1 MAAPPVSVA
10 PAAPSPPA
18 PSFSA
23 ALVPATA
30 ASHLQAAVRL
40 IQEAQALHQLPALYS
55 QDNVRKEKEKVH
67 PYQPNDML
75 PVRPNHAGA
84 SARLVKVLLLLG
96 DFGSAAHALKYSL
109 SLGLSASGGRS
120 ASKIRWLLRAL
131 RSTAIEGRNEH
142 DREWQQYITER
153 KERGKGQ
160 SEAEVNNKADV
171 NRERRMMMA
180 VADLTGG
187 EKNEEEHMENVFH
200 IQYLRQDRIRIHRQ
214 LEELHREDASVL
226 SHARISSS
234 SMPISLSL
242 PPSPSVSSH
251 EEDPRGVFTLLTFLY
266 NILLAVDE
274 ALEVDSGTAAPF
286 SNPPPTPALCR
297 MVTVSRPSAPLP
309 VPQLVERQLSEAIR
323 QLADVFSPFYSGLS
337 RAATSSVSPGGGCS
351 SPCAAAAQPP
361 RPPAKALASRQGGE
375 NEGFTL
381 SGLPQAPEEKRNRGA
396 CVPESPQAP
405 LAFPSASGNSSRKR
419 RDTHVGRAQHQQR
432 QLLLLQQQQQRSRN
446 RLRQEKPR
454 RLKFLHECDTAVSQL
469 PFAFWKAFG
478 RLMRVPH
485 THVPS
490 CMPFASY
497 EHMDALEQVWG
508 DAWALSQLKSSGL
521 SYKILHANATA
532 AAFALAGK
540 SGSGERGESRSKTG
554 GRRDGR
560 GSGSAKAKDRGK
572 AERTKGVGTV
582 CGQGVAASGG
592 DSGIGKDSGKDAE
605 DERESKIEEGKEGLE
620 QEGGETKGTKM
631 NEKTGSVANPS
642 QDPAGPEPGEKGA
655 STPAHNAQDNVKT
668 AAKTS
673 SATAAARGALQ
684 GVIAAAT
691 GVAGAASGAPSLQ
704 WALWQLQSAME
715 GGTQNSLCESSG
727 TTTPATREES
737 DALYLCADD
746 TTQEGTGG
754 RKKAGEAGVEK
765 DRGESKETGPGL
777 GLLLVTKR
785 AQGQVLD
792 AIEKALGGVDTSEQG
807 RAAKQVPLLVVL
819 LRVIEALISTRSLW
833 QLTPYGLCGSASV
846 SSLFSSHRSSSVST
860 MLTPVAVSCLLSSF
874 ISEGTRRLALA
885 SSLFCSRFSSFVG
898 SGKDDR
904 STLGEKG
911 TGQVPGVLVKV
922 EEVANGS
929 RANDSTSGNMGSKQG
944 FWWRLEWSTLQRLS
958 ALSPSEGVSS
968 AVGET
973 ARVLLVD
980 WLGVSVPIEASL
992 KENETPWKKN
1002 AGKDRNKP
1010 VGSPLLCLQIAACLL
1025 SAAAGQAPY
1034 VCSDVPDNDAEV
1046 QAKGDTYP
1054 VSPRSKSLS
1063 PSASSCHPFGAKIFH
1078 LSQLKE
1084 LLDVAGEC
1092 LYTAAASREM
1102 EERAKVNDES
1112 EERRKE
1118 RDGRHG
1124 DAAKESEKAKQDAGL
1139 RFYQLLKKLLAW
1151 LALLQRQF
1159 GAALG
1164 ASGQTESGEK
1174 LLYSLPGDSGEG
1186 ATGALAAIMLLADLH
1201 DEEETTW
1208 GDVVERSHKREQA
1221 DSPGNQDGKEEDS
1234 TGTADVV
1241 DRKRTAAAQKPATT
1255 LSHPALSEYK
1265 VDLGD
1270 VPPLPVLRRKAIA
1283 AAVAEGMDVELLESL
1298 LGPFASRPFARFV
1311 SSHRRLNGKIDEYK
1325 EGQAAEEAK
1334 KGEDQVGGAV
1344 VSPTVRSSASLRNTG
1359 HEEKTDASDVKSTSL
1374 PSSTCFPNLHF
1385 SRACVLDALVDTLR
1399 EAESQIFSLSL
1410 RIHGQARQHAAEET
1424 SAAIAGATSTAQG
1437 GEKEDDSC
1445 LSSGSAK
1452 AILSSDLQADLL
1464 FFLHSTIPFISHITR
1479 QLSALS
1485 ASSLSLSSLPA
1496 SLSKHTGK
1504 QGDKEVMIPLLVFV
1518 TPVLESFFLRL
1529 TSLYGDLFTLLALTA
1544 SRSLDAPLVSSL
1556 GAALDPGFSMEEIRK
1571 QRYGVHDRFVVALC
1585 STLPVFLSSLGAFR
1599 RHSRGV
1605 SQREVSP
1612 GGCFDGTAEWWG
1624 SSFLAEVVG
1633 SEERG
1638 GGEGEQG
1645 RREDSTAGADE
1656 RSGKNEG
1663 ETQGEE
1669 GSRPRGSASGS
1680 SLVPLAALFPVAHKM
1695 GQPGGPQR
1703 QMDGKGCQFPTP
1715 TSQQVL
1721 PSLDTPFCMWG
1732 VAVPSK
1738 RSTAEWLLKGRER
1751 AQAEEAEDDDEALRR
1766 LLSPLAFRSDSRS
1779 DTSSFSKTSKPA
1791 SPAQAS
1797 FSVPASASSSSS
1809 PASPARLPADG
1820 CYLHSSAARLCVAL
1834 AAFTLIELVAVST
1847 FCAACT
1853 SFLEKKKLPSLPT
1866 VAGPMAVAAGGGV
1879 GGAGAVFSAG
1889 AALVTIARKRGE
1901 AWKDFCF
1908 SGQLVRWT
1916 LHALLYLVSAPLEAS
1931 AAAVSITTRSPNV
1944 GHGDGKKGGKQGKR
1958 KRDDEDGEA
1967 QEEEADGTNENP
1979 DDERIAERDE
1989 ALLWQLH
1996 PLTSILSVKED
2007 DDGRPPIFLDGAYH
2021 DLNLGRGSTPTSDTS
2036 SLALMESVAEA
2047 SAVPLSSPSSLPAV
2061 FPLSSASPHSPSSLS
2076 STRHGSPPVSSS
2088 SSASPSSSF
2097 TLSLLGALGEVLG
2110 RNEERGVL
2118 DGGEYA
2124 SRLAEVIRLS
2134 LEAEMVVRE
2143 LAGGAGSSQLDGL
2156 PGFSGASPLS
2166 GAGASGAS
2174 GGTSKVNA
2182 GALLLMGE
2190 GKVKKGERG
2199 ERAARAASAAPAAIA
2214 LLPEWLT
2221 SAYRQE
2227 EELPWEK
2234 KIDEIWMKGTVPTS
2248 AYADTPPTSILGG
2261 VNSDVRSR
2269 QRQLPGLELYLPPGM
2284 CTASLP
2290 LAALQVALR
2299 SIRPS
2304 PIRGF
2309 EREMLVLASS
2319 CSLSSLPSRPDVDAA
2334 RAAVREALMMR
2345 PERGG
2350 DETDERSGEEGE
2362 RGEGLRCQWI
2372 ERAGT
2377 RLAPFATMS
2386 GSSAFLIVPL
2396 AARLLR
2402 LHLSATAQCQSD
2414 LFLAA
2419 SGSCEEGVVEGT
2431 GEQHKSGVSKQG
2443 NDGGIQEMA
2452 VGGTET
2458 AAEFAN
2464 KLGKETNATMTPGEA
2479 GLVCCSNKLS
2489 FCWAASEVP
2498 DRLGD
2503 LAHSI
2508 ACCYFLVYGQP
2519 VLPRPASPLDKLV
2532 LKTTK
2537 EQTRNNF
2544 IEMSLPATLLGVY
2557 IHRAVQKCGPWATE
2571 IQSKEMDLSVSTI
2584 LFPSRETREFG
2595 RSVVAVADALV
2606 FNSLSPPDVSLPPC
2620 LPRILH
2626 LPESLHKPPP
2636 APYPPGLSFSLF
2648 WAYTADP
2655 LVLPHFLRLFLL
2667 LVVQH
2672 FHLQQSVQ
2680 VPIPMQHL
2688 LQQQSDL
2695 LSSSPFSTLP
2705 STLARLFPLPSLRSL
2720 CNLETIVDN
2729 GARSGDRSSSENE
2742 GRAEAGEEVEMGEKE
2757 RLGESRFSVSSS
2769 SCSAATK
2776 VSEGHSISLDEP
2788 MASSWQNLS
2797 AIRERIKRNRKTLG
2811 AASATVAA
2819 AEGLFLGCVQGDCN
2833 TLTGRESEGREQAV
2847 FCGGELKGHLTGEE
2861 DEELEVLRRASFE
2874 GTRIYIKLDQTENH
2888 LTTAPLTSFSSYERM
2903 INQLE
2908 VYQLLLLLHMLPSSK
2923 QQYLISTYMA
2933 DASQRESSRAALL
2946 SCINASPS
2954 LSSLLATSLFPLSPS
2969 SQLSDE
2975 TTPRLSFTS
2984 VQSFSRHL
2992 ARAAI
2997 EALEMKPVHAIS
3009 PSLRGF
3015 SLHLL
3020 QLLQQAQRSAASEP
3034 EALERAGFAI
3044 RAAACA
3050 PHNPILWMAVGSL
3063 LLELLLLL
3071 LDKYCAAGRRGD
3083 GTGGSLR
3090 SREEEEMSRWSRNIF
3105 SSFQPDAQFPP
3116 VRRAG
3121 VSDSFLSQGAGSI
3134 PSPSFWSPRGVGGI
3148 GGGANVSPVSYAPR
3162 GGGKKGDRGA
3172 GRAVP
3177 AGEEERMLS
3186 SSLVTAASV
3195 ASLWNQVGCIGDRAA
3210 PNEETLL
3217 QIFAHTALVINVC
3230 GEIWLAALRR
3240 FCPHVCAEQ
3249 PDLPQD
3255 EQVEDEAEQER
3266 REAKKVKRRADEENK
3281 VRGGDTSLEVM
3292 WERMNV
3298 KKLSETWWIQM
3309 CRSGKKIEDPCDL
3322 QWRYLSTRLDVLLLL
3337 VLLWKQFRHSSF
3349 SLSAACAAAG
3359 GMSAPT
3365 ADATERHR
3373 RHWMRLDAANEAF
3386 FAKANLGSRSEGL
3399 TPRQKEILELCGASS
3414 VDGQKSHADSLPS
3427 SSSQRQGAV
3436 ENNEEKVVQSS
3447 LLSFAVKHLSSS
3459 SQQPSRDEKVG
3470 ETRMTT
3476 GSVEDVQRLRSF
3488 ILEVSTLL
3496 RFVFNRSKL
3505 PLVVASSLCL
3515 EREAQHGG
3523 KTGDRDLWNWALVAS
3538 LNRCRTWVEAETFLW
3553 HLPLMRSK
3561 WLARLARWGVRLPLD
3576 GKRARM
3582 TEAGG
3587 EHTPGALTPSG
3598 TATSFAPPDVAAM
3611 ARAIGLEAARAIE
3624 LPRGGAREQEKQH
3637 PSDATS
3643 SNPASLNGGR
3653 ERNTM
3658 EHDDASF
3665 FSSALFS
3672 SALCDAVDA
3681 LMISCIQ
3688 AFGAEAMLDPAAAD
3702 KSQEQREDSIQSK
3715 GKRSEGREQ
3724 SQSVLSHKGEGATPR
3739 DTEKGDNVSL
3749 LSSPRSRSELKGDIE
3764 GEQGETEVEGC
3775 ASSTSSVRVQGGVR
3789 FVSSR
3794 VSLSLFYSCLGDMEE
3809 LVEAE
3814 GDVLPLA
3821 MPLYHLH
3828 ALRLK
3833 IVMLSRGAL
3842 WRLAALFPWRCAPAG
3857 VSVKSQDK
3865 GGKKDSKVPV
3875 DATGMEVEEERGG
3888 NDGRSIRLSPSSLG
3902 LRRDYFLRRWLA
3914 GDREDD
3920 ARREYGRLRR
3930 QGASGLCCG
3939 VTVSKEIPDI
3949 HFDTNM
3955 DETRKEEREIEEEE
3969 LDVLRPFQCP
3979 ADVVADCIEALQYL
3993 ALKSR
3998 QAGLWTSIPRLLLVN
4013 ASLASG
4019 QPALALR
4026 HLRQLF
4032 SRGATKLLPP
4042 DAWLSN
4048 HYQALKQR
4056 RPAYERSKFR
4066 LFCATVDTAILL
4078 TQAILQRTEKTKEE
4092 QLLAIRNEDVESSE
4106 AEEETKQTNAG
4117 LGFSSSL
4124 SSVSASPAGEDER
4137 EDKRQPIPKQV
4148 AGEGWIFGGLEKVE
4162 HLDDLVQGVKVLV
4175 EQLELQVKLLRRL
4188 QLNELGTYLQLAFF
4202 QDPSPQ
4208 NTKPGTPFYALQT
4221 QIAQLCQ
4228 SPNAGGLITEGRGD
4242 KGTGGSNS
4250 GTSAS
4255 GDRAGVHG
4263 AANFLMLMGS
4273 LLGSGGVGG
4282 QTGAL
4287 QGTTTDEDGQQANKR
4302 MQREIVK
4309 ILLKGTIDVF
4319 EYLVTYCPDVLDMRE
4334 MHRAITQLFPE
4345 VGVPA
4350 VEPQNTYVATTASL
4364 DGRLLR
4370 LLRDAVTCVRNA
4382 SPSATSGL
4390 LKQLKQLIR
4399 EKAKEVSD
4407 VGAREEIDMNVEML
4421 SVESSPQNENVIE
4434 TGVAHVPDQDDED
4447 DRVIGQFV
4455 EKLENTFVAACRKL
4469 LYYNPS
4475 SPAEDLAASYSSGEV
4490 TQTQTAPPPAVAVM
4504 RLSLGLPVQCG
4515 MEVQEI
4521 EKVTEALAA
4530 YAKATRAGAPSV
4542 ELFLKL
4548 GRVTATPSGRGGKG
4562 HGTAAVPGAGGGET
4576 GRKER
4581 GRGGRGGGASA
4592 AQARGVAGGGNANA
4606 ETSVKADGAGSTS
4619 PAETHSL
4626 SPQGQNWVGKAA
4638 EGGAGIK
4645 DRGGGEKKR
4654 RKNEETGDGGQ
4665 PNKTPREEPES
4676 QPTGES
4682 ADCGVKSIPVCL
4694 VPVVESVVDAD

>member
-1 MAAPPVSVA
+1 MTAPPVSVA
-10 PAAPSPPA
+10 PGAPSPPA
-18 PSFSA
+18 PYFPAS
-23 ALVPATA
+23 LVPATA

-40 IQEAQALHQLPALYS
+40 IQEAQALHQLPALS
-55 QDNVRKEKEKVH
+55 AQDNVGKEKEKVH
-67 PYQPNDML
+67 SQSNEML

-131 RSTAIEGRNEH
+131 GSTVIEGRNEH
-142 DREWQQYITER
+142 DRERQQYITER
-153 KERGKGQ
+153 KADGRGQ
-160 SEAEVNNKADV
+160 AEAEVNKADV
-171 NRERRMMMA
+171 NRERRMMMGP
-180 VADLTGG
+180 ADLTGG
-187 EKNEEEHMENVFH
+187 EKNEEEHMENIFH
-200 IQYLRQDRIRIHRQ
+200 MQFLRQDRIRIHRQ
-214 LEELHREDASVL
+214 LEELQREDASVL
-226 SHARISSS
+226 SHARMSSS

-251 EEDPRGVFTLLTFLY
+251 EEDSRGVFTLLTFLY
-266 NILLAVDE
+266 NIILAVDE

-286 SNPPPTPALCR
+286 SNPPATPALCR
-297 MVTVSRPSAPLP
+297 MVTVSRASSPLP
-309 VPQLVERQLSEAIR
+309 VPKLVERQLSEATR
-323 QLADVFSPFYSGLS
+323 QLAEIFSPFYSGLS

-351 SPCAAAAQPP
+351 SPCPAAVPPP

-375 NEGFTL
+375 NEGFTH
-381 SGLPQAPEEKRNRGA
+381 SGLPQVLEEKGKRGA
-396 CVPESPQAP
+396 CVPESPQTS
-405 LAFPSASGNSSRKR
+405 LAFPSSGNSSRKR

-508 DAWALSQLKSSGL
+508 DAWALSQLRSSGL

-560 GSGSAKAKDRGK
+560 GSGSAKAKDRSK
-572 AERTKGVGTV
+572 AEWTKGVGTV
-582 CGQGVAASGG
+582 CGEGVAASGG
-592 DSGIGKDSGKDAE
+592 DSGIGKESGKDAE
-605 DERESKIEEGKEGLE
+605 DEIESKNEKGKEGLA
-620 QEGGETKGTKM
+620 QERGEPRGTKV
-631 NEKTGSVANPS
+631 NEKTGSVATPS

-655 STPAHNAQDNVKT
+655 STQAHNAQDNVKT

-737 DALYLCADD
+737 DALYLCAGD
-746 TTQEGTGG
+746 TTQEGKDA
-754 RKKAGEAGVEK
+754 RKSAGEAGTEK
-765 DRGESKETGPGL
+765 ERGERKEMGPGL
-777 GLLLVTKR
+777 GLLLTKR
-785 AQGQVLD
+785 AQEQVLD
-792 AIEKALGGVDTSEQG
+792 AIEKALGGVDASEQG
-807 RAAKQVPLLVVL
+807 RVAKEVPLLVVL

-846 SSLFSSHRSSSVST
+846 SCISSSHRSSSFSST
-860 MLTPVAVSCLLSSF
+860 LTPVAVSCLLSSF

-885 SSLFCSRFSSFVG
+885 SSLFCSRFSSFLG
-898 SGKDDR
+898 SGKEDR
-904 STLGEKG
+904 STLGEEGKG
-911 TGQVPGVLVKV
+911 QATGVLVKV
-922 EEVANGS
+922 EEAANGG
-929 RANDSTSGNMGSKQG
+929 RANDSTTGNMGSKQG
-944 FWWRLEWSTLQRLS
+944 FWWHLEWSTLQRLS
-958 ALSPSEGVSS
+958 ALSPSKGVSS
-968 AVGET
+968 AVRET

-980 WLGVSVPIEASL
+980 WLGVPVPIEDSL
-992 KENETPWKKN
+992 KENQTPWKKN
-1002 AGKDRNKP
+1002 SGKDRKKP
-1010 VGSPLLCLQIAACLL
+1010 VGSPHLCLQIAACLL

-1034 VCSDVPDNDAEV
+1034 VWSDVPDNDAEV
-1046 QAKGDTYP
+1046 QEKGDTYP
-1054 VSPRSKSLS
+1054 VSPLSKSLS
-1063 PSASSCHPFGAKIFH
+1063 PSVSSCHPFGVKIFH

-1092 LYTAAASREM
+1092 LYTAAASQEM
-1102 EERAKVNDES
+1102 EERANVNDES
-1112 EERRKE
+1112 GGRRKE
-1118 RDGRHG
+1118 G
-1124 DAAKESEKAKQDAGL
+1124 DARCGDAGKEGEKAKQDASL

-1151 LALLQRQF
+1151 LALLQRQL

-1201 DEEETTW
+1201 DEEERPW
-1208 GDVVERSHKREQA
+1208 GDVVGRYHEREQA
-1221 DSPGNQDGKEEDS
+1221 DSPGNQDGKEEEN
-1234 TGTADVV
+1234 TGASDVV
-1241 DRKRTAAAQKPATT
+1241 DRKRTAAALKQATT
-1255 LSHPALSEYK
+1255 LSHPALSEQK

-1298 LGPFASRPFARFV
+1298 VGPFASRSFARFV
-1311 SSHRRLNGKIDEYK
+1311 SSHRRLNGQIDGHK

-1334 KGEDQVGGAV
+1334 KGEAQVGGAV
-1344 VSPTVRSSASLRNTG
+1344 VSPTFRASASLPNTG
-1359 HEEKTDASDVKSTSL
+1359 HEETTGASELKSTSL
-1374 PSSTCFPNLHF
+1374 SSSSCFSNLQF

-1399 EAESQIFSLSL
+1399 EAESQLFSLSL
-1410 RIHGQARQHAAEET
+1410 RLHVQARQHAAEET
-1424 SAAIAGATSTAQG
+1424 SAAISGTTSAAQG
-1437 GEKEDDSC
+1437 GDKEDESC

-1504 QGDKEVMIPLLVFV
+1504 QGGQEVMIPLLVFV

-1556 GAALDPGFSMEEIRK
+1556 GAALDPSFSMEEIRK

-1585 STLPVFLSSLGAFR
+1585 SSLPVFLSSLGVFR

-1612 GGCFDGTAEWWG
+1612 GGCFEGTAEWWG
-1624 SSFLAEVVG
+1624 SSCLAEVVG
-1633 SEERG
+1633 RQERG
-1638 GGEGEQG
+1638 GGEDEQVS
-1645 RREDSTAGADE
+1645 REDSTAGADE
-1656 RSGKNEG
+1656 RSGRNEG
-1663 ETQGEE
+1663 KTQEEE

-1680 SLVPLAALFPVAHKM
+1680 PLVPPVAALFPVAHKID
-1695 GQPGGPQR
+1695 QPGGPQP

-1738 RSTAEWLLKGRER
+1738 RSTAEWLLKGREL
-1751 AQAEEAEDDDEALRR
+1751 AQAEEAEDDDDTLRR
-1766 LLSPLAFRSDSRS
+1766 LLSPLAFRSASRN
-1779 DTSSFSKTSKPA
+1779 DTSSSSKTSNSA
-1791 SPAQAS
+1791 SPAQSS
-1797 FSVPASASSSSS
+1797 FSVPASAFSSSS
-1809 PASPARLPADG
+1809 PASPAPLPADG

-1866 VAGPMAVAAGGGV
+1866 VAGPMAVAAGGGA

-1889 AALVTIARKRGE
+1889 VALVTIARKRGE

-1916 LHALLYLVSAPLEAS
+1916 LHALLYLVAAPLEAS
-1931 AAAVSITTRSPNV
+1931 AVAASITTHSPNV
-1944 GHGDGKKGGKQGKR
+1944 GHGDRKKGGRQGKR
-1958 KRDDEDGEA
+1958 KRDDEGGEA
-1967 QEEEADGTNENP
+1967 QEADGSNENP
-1979 DDERIAERDE
+1979 DDERNAERDE
-1989 ALLWQLH
+1989 SLLWQLH

-2007 DDGRPPIFLDGAYH
+2007 DDGRAPIFLDGAYH
-2021 DLNLGRGSTPTSDTS
+2021 DLNLGRGSTPISDTS
-2036 SLALMESVAEA
+2036 PLAFMESVAEA
-2047 SAVPLSSPSSLPAV
+2047 SAVPLSSSSLSAV

-2097 TLSLLGALGEVLG
+2097 TLSLLGALGDVLG

-2166 GAGASGAS
+2166 GAGASGA
-2174 GGTSKVNA
+2174 GGGMSKVNA
-2182 GALLLMGE
+2182 GALLLIGE
-2190 GKVKKGERG
+2190 AKVKKGERG

-2234 KIDEIWMKGTVPTS
+2234 KIDEIWMKGTAPAS

-2319 CSLSSLPSRPDVDAA
+2319 CSPSSLPCRPDADAA
-2334 RAAVREALMMR
+2334 RAAVREVLTMR
-2345 PERGG
+2345 PGRGG
-2350 DETDERSGEEGE
+2350 DETGAKSGEEGE
-2362 RGEGLRCQWI
+2362 RGEGVRCQWI

-2386 GSSAFLIVPL
+2386 GSSTFLIVPL
-2396 AARLLR
+2396 AVRLLR
-2402 LHLSATAQCQSD
+2402 LHLCATAQCQSD
-2414 LFLAA
+2414 LLLAA

-2431 GEQHKSGVSKQG
+2431 GRQHKSGVSEQG
-2443 NDGGIQEMA
+2443 NDGGVQEMKI
-2452 VGGTET
+2452 GSTET
-2458 AAEFAN
+2458 TAEFAN
-2464 KLGKETNATMTPGEA
+2464 ERVKETNATMTPGEA
-2479 GLVCCSNKLS
+2479 GLACCSNKLS

-2571 IQSKEMDLSVSTI
+2571 IQSKEMDLSVSTF

-2626 LPESLHKPPP
+2626 LPESLHKPPL

-2672 FHLQQSVQ
+2672 FQLQQSVQ

-2695 LSSSPFSTLP
+2695 LSSSTFSTLP

-2729 GARSGDRSSSENE
+2729 GARSGDCSSSGHE
-2742 GRAEAGEEVEMGEKE
+2742 GRAEADEAVEMGEKE
-2757 RLGESRFSVSSS
+2757 RLGESRCSVASS
-2769 SCSAATK
+2769 SCSAATN
-2776 VSEGHSISLDEP
+2776 VSEGQSISLDEP
-2788 MASSWQNLS
+2788 LASSWQNLS

-2833 TLTGRESEGREQAV
+2833 TLTGRESEGTKQGV

-2888 LTTAPLTSFSSYERM
+2888 LSTAPLTSFSKYECR

-2923 QQYLISTYMA
+2923 QQYLINTYMA

-2946 SCINASPS
+2946 SCINSSPS
-2954 LSSLLATSLFPLSPS
+2954 LSSSLATSLFPLSPS

-2984 VQSFSRHL
+2984 VQSFSRRL

-2997 EALEMKPVHAIS
+2997 EALEIKPVHAIS

-3050 PHNPILWMAVGSL
+3050 PHNPVLWMAVGSL

-3071 LDKYCAAGRRGD
+3071 LDKYCAAGRKGD
-3083 GTGGSLR
+3083 GTGGGLR
-3090 SREEEEMSRWSRNIF
+3090 SREEEETARWARNIF
-3105 SSFQPDAQFPP
+3105 SSFQANGQFPP
-3116 VRRAG
+3116 MRRGG
-3121 VSDSFLSQGAGSI
+3121 VSDSFLSQGTGSS
-3134 PSPSFWSPRGVGGI
+3134 PSPSFWLPRGVGGI

-3172 GRAVP
+3172 GRAVS

-3240 FCPHVCAEQ
+3240 FCPHVCVEE

-3255 EQVEDEAEQER
+3255 EQVEEEAEQER

-3281 VRGGDTSLEVM
+3281 VRGGDMSLEVM

-3337 VLLWKQFRHSSF
+3337 VLLWKQFRHSSS
-3349 SLSAACAAAG
+3349 SLSAAPTAAG

-3365 ADATERHR
+3365 ADPTERHR
-3373 RHWMRLDAANEAF
+3373 RYWMCLDAANEAF

-3399 TPRQKEILELCGASS
+3399 TPRQKEILELCGAAS
-3414 VDGQKSHADSLPS
+3414 VDGQKSHADSAPS
-3427 SSSQRQGAV
+3427 SSSQSHGAV
-3436 ENNEEKVVQSS
+3436 ENNSEKVVQSS
-3447 LLSFAVKHLSSS
+3447 LLSFAKHPSSS

-3470 ETRMTT
+3470 ETRMTD

-3496 RFVFNRSKL
+3496 RFVFNRSNL

-3515 EREAQHGG
+3515 EEEQLGE
-3523 KTGDRDLWNWALVAS
+3523 KTEDRDIWNWALVAS

-3576 GKRARM
+3576 RKRAQM

-3587 EHTPGALTPSG
+3587 NRTPVSLTPSV

-3624 LPRGGAREQEKQH
+3624 LPPGGAREQEKQH

-3643 SNPASLNGGR
+3643 SNSASLNGGR
-3653 ERNTM
+3653 ERNSS
-3658 EHDDASF
+3658 ENDDASF

-3688 AFGAEAMLDPAAAD
+3688 AFGAEAMLDPAAGD
-3702 KSQEQREDSIQSK
+3702 KSQEQTKDNIQSK
-3715 GKRSEGREQ
+3715 GKRSEGKEQ
-3724 SQSVLSHKGEGATPR
+3724 SHSVRSHRGEGATTSR
-3739 DTEKGDNVSL
+3739 DTEKGDNASL
-3749 LSSPRSRSELKGDIE
+3749 LSSPRSRSELKDDIE
-3764 GEQGETEVEGC
+3764 GKQGETEVEGC
-3775 ASSTSSVRVQGGVR
+3775 ASSTSSVRLQGGVH

-3842 WRLAALFPWRCAPAG
+3842 WRLAALFPWRCSPAG

-3865 GGKKDSKVPV
+3865 GGKKDSKVSV
-3875 DATGMEVEEERGG
+3875 DTTNMEVKKERGED
-3888 NDGRSIRLSPSSLG
+3888 DGRSIRSSPSSIR
-3902 LRRDYFLRRWLA
+3902 LRRDYLLRRWLA

-3920 ARREYGRLRR
+3920 ARREYGRLLR

-3939 VTVSKEIPDI
+3939 VTVSKERPES
-3949 HFDTNM
+3949 HFDTNK

-3969 LDVLRPFQCP
+3969 LEALRPFQCP

-3998 QAGLWTSIPRLLLVN
+3998 QAGLWTCIPRLLLVN

-4019 QPALALR
+4019 QPTLALR
-4026 HLRQLF
+4026 HLRLLF

-4078 TQAILQRTEKTKEE
+4078 TQAILQRTEKAKEE
-4092 QLLAIRNEDVESSE
+4092 QLLALRNEDVGNSE
-4106 AEEETKQTNAG
+4106 AEEETKQNNDG
-4117 LGFSSSL
+4117 LGFSSS
-4124 SSVSASPAGEDER
+4124 SSVTASPAGEDER
-4137 EDKRQPIPKQV
+4137 EGKRQSIPKQV

-4162 HLDDLVQGVKVLV
+4162 HLDDLVQGVKFLV

-4208 NTKPGTPFYALQT
+4208 NTKPGTPFYTLQT

-4228 SPNAGGLITEGRGD
+4228 SPNAGGFIAEGRGD

-4255 GDRAGVHG
+4255 GDRTGVQG

-4282 QTGAL
+4282 QTGTL
-4287 QGTTTDEDGQQANKR
+4287 QGTATDEDGQQANKR
-4302 MQREIVK
+4302 MQREIVN

-4399 EKAKEVSD
+4399 EKAKEVKD
-4407 VGAREEIDMNVEML
+4407 VGAREEIDMNVEMV
-4421 SVESSPQNENVIE
+4421 SVESGPQNENVIE
-4434 TGVAHVPDQDDED
+4434 TRDARVPDPDDED
-4447 DRVIGQFV
+4447 DGVICKFV
-4455 EKLENTFVAACRKL
+4455 ERLENIFVAACRKL
-4469 LYYNPS
+4469 LYYNPP
-4475 SPAEDLAASYSSGEV
+4475 SPAEDLAASYCSEG
-4490 TQTQTAPPPAVAVM
+4490 TQTHPTPPPAVAVM

-4542 ELFLKL
+4542 ELFLKS

-4562 HGTAAVPGAGGGET
+4562 HGTAGVHGAGGGET

-4581 GRGGRGGGASA
+4581 GRGGRGGSASV

-4619 PAETHSL
+4619 PAETPSL
-4626 SPQGQNWVGKAA
+4626 SPPGQNWVGKAA
-4638 EGGAGIK
+4638 EGDAGIK
-4645 DRGGGEKKR
+4645 DRGGDEKR
-4654 RKNEETGDGGQ
+4654 RKTEERGDGGQ

-4676 QPTGES
+4676 PPAGES
-4682 ADCGVKSIPVCL
+4682 ADRGVSSTPGCP
-4694 VPVVESVVDAD
+4694 VPVIESSMPTENRLQHRGP

>member
-1 MAAPPVSVA
+1 MTAPPVSVA
-10 PAAPSPPA
+10 PGAPSPPA
-18 PSFSA
+18 PYFPAS
-23 ALVPATA
+23 LVPATA

-40 IQEAQALHQLPALYS
+40 IQEAQALHQLPALS
-55 QDNVRKEKEKVH
+55 AQDNVGKEKEKVH
-67 PYQPNDML
+67 SQSNEML

-131 RSTAIEGRNEH
+131 GSTVIEGRNEH
-142 DREWQQYITER
+142 DRERQQYITER
-153 KERGKGQ
+153 KADGRGQ
-160 SEAEVNNKADV
+160 AEAEVNKADV
-171 NRERRMMMA
+171 NRERRMMMGP
-180 VADLTGG
+180 ADLTGG
-187 EKNEEEHMENVFH
+187 EKNEEEHMENIFH
-200 IQYLRQDRIRIHRQ
+200 MQFLRQDRIRIHRQ
-214 LEELHREDASVL
+214 LEELQREDASVL
-226 SHARISSS
+226 SHARMSSS

-266 NILLAVDE
+266 NIILAVDE

-286 SNPPPTPALCR
+286 SNPPATPALCR
-297 MVTVSRPSAPLP
+297 MVTVSRASSPLP
-309 VPQLVERQLSEAIR
+309 VPKLVERQLSEATR
-323 QLADVFSPFYSGLS
+323 QLAEIFSPFYSGLS

-351 SPCAAAAQPP
+351 SPCPAAVPPP

-375 NEGFTL
+375 NEGFTH
-381 SGLPQAPEEKRNRGA
+381 SGLPQVLEEKGKRGA
-396 CVPESPQAP
+396 CVPESPQTS
-405 LAFPSASGNSSRKR
+405 LAFPSSGNSSRKR

-508 DAWALSQLKSSGL
+508 DAWALSQLRSSGL

-560 GSGSAKAKDRGK
+560 GSGSAKAKDRSK
-572 AERTKGVGTV
+572 AEWTKGVGTV
-582 CGQGVAASGG
+582 CGEGVAASGG
-592 DSGIGKDSGKDAE
+592 DSGIGKESGKDAE
-605 DERESKIEEGKEGLE
+605 DEIESKNEKGKEGLA
-620 QEGGETKGTKM
+620 QERGEPRGTKV
-631 NEKTGSVANPS
+631 NEKTGSVATPS
-642 QDPAGPEPGEKGA
+642 QDPAGSEPGEKGA
-655 STPAHNAQDNVKT
+655 STQAHNAQDNVKT

-737 DALYLCADD
+737 DALYLCAGD
-746 TTQEGTGG
+746 TTQEGKDA
-754 RKKAGEAGVEK
+754 RKSAGEAGTEK
-765 DRGESKETGPGL
+765 ERGERKEMGPGL
-777 GLLLVTKR
+777 GLLLTKR
-785 AQGQVLD
+785 AQEQVLD
-792 AIEKALGGVDTSEQG
+792 AIEKALGGVDASEQG
-807 RAAKQVPLLVVL
+807 RVAKEVPLLVVL

-846 SSLFSSHRSSSVST
+846 SCISSSHRSSSFSST
-860 MLTPVAVSCLLSSF
+860 LTPVAVSCLLSSF

-885 SSLFCSRFSSFVG
+885 SSLFCSRFSSFLG
-898 SGKDDR
+898 SGKEDR
-904 STLGEKG
+904 STLGEEGKG
-911 TGQVPGVLVKV
+911 QATGVLVKV
-922 EEVANGS
+922 EEAANGG
-929 RANDSTSGNMGSKQG
+929 RANDSTTGNMGSKQG
-944 FWWRLEWSTLQRLS
+944 FWWHLEWSTLQRLS
-958 ALSPSEGVSS
+958 ALSPSKGVSS
-968 AVGET
+968 AVRET

-980 WLGVSVPIEASL
+980 WLGVPVPIEDSL
-992 KENETPWKKN
+992 KENQTPWKKN
-1002 AGKDRNKP
+1002 SGKDRKKP
-1010 VGSPLLCLQIAACLL
+1010 VGSPHLCLQIAACLL

-1034 VCSDVPDNDAEV
+1034 VWSDVPDNDAEV
-1046 QAKGDTYP
+1046 QEKGDTYP
-1054 VSPRSKSLS
+1054 VSPLSKSLS
-1063 PSASSCHPFGAKIFH
+1063 PSVSSCHPFGVKIFH

-1092 LYTAAASREM
+1092 LYTAAASQEM
-1102 EERAKVNDES
+1102 EERANVNDES
-1112 EERRKE
+1112 GGRRKE
-1118 RDGRHG
+1118 G
-1124 DAAKESEKAKQDAGL
+1124 DARCGDAGKEGEKAKQDASL

-1151 LALLQRQF
+1151 LALLQRQL

-1201 DEEETTW
+1201 DEEERPW
-1208 GDVVERSHKREQA
+1208 GDVVGRYHEREQA
-1221 DSPGNQDGKEEDS
+1221 DSPGNQDGKEEEN
-1234 TGTADVV
+1234 TGASDVV
-1241 DRKRTAAAQKPATT
+1241 DRKRTAAALKQATT
-1255 LSHPALSEYK
+1255 LSHPALSEQK

-1298 LGPFASRPFARFV
+1298 VGPFASRSFARFV
-1311 SSHRRLNGKIDEYK
+1311 SSHRRLNGQIDGHK

-1334 KGEDQVGGAV
+1334 KGEAQVGGAV
-1344 VSPTVRSSASLRNTG
+1344 VSPTFRASASLPNTG
-1359 HEEKTDASDVKSTSL
+1359 HEETTGASELKSTSL
-1374 PSSTCFPNLHF
+1374 SSSSCFSNLQF

-1399 EAESQIFSLSL
+1399 EAESQLFSLSL
-1410 RIHGQARQHAAEET
+1410 RLHVQARQHAAEET
-1424 SAAIAGATSTAQG
+1424 SAAISGTTSAAQG
-1437 GEKEDDSC
+1437 GEKEDESC

-1504 QGDKEVMIPLLVFV
+1504 QGGKEVMIPLLVFV

-1556 GAALDPGFSMEEIRK
+1556 GAALDPSFSMEEIRK

-1585 STLPVFLSSLGAFR
+1585 SSLPVFLSSLGVFR

-1612 GGCFDGTAEWWG
+1612 GGCFEGTAEWWG
-1624 SSFLAEVVG
+1624 SSCLDEVVG
-1633 SEERG
+1633 RQERG
-1638 GGEGEQG
+1638 GGEDEQVS
-1645 RREDSTAGADE
+1645 REDSTAGADE
-1656 RSGKNEG
+1656 RSGRNEG
-1663 ETQGEE
+1663 KTQEEE

-1680 SLVPLAALFPVAHKM
+1680 PLVPPVAALFPVAHKID
-1695 GQPGGPQR
+1695 QPGGPQP

-1738 RSTAEWLLKGRER
+1738 RSTAEWLLKGREL
-1751 AQAEEAEDDDEALRR
+1751 AQAEEAEDDDDTLRR
-1766 LLSPLAFRSDSRS
+1766 LLSPLAFRSASRN
-1779 DTSSFSKTSKPA
+1779 DTSSSSKTSNSA
-1791 SPAQAS
+1791 SPAQSS
-1797 FSVPASASSSSS
+1797 FSVPASAFSSSS
-1809 PASPARLPADG
+1809 PASPAPLPADG

-1866 VAGPMAVAAGGGV
+1866 VAGPMAVAAGGGA

-1889 AALVTIARKRGE
+1889 VALVTIARKRGE

-1916 LHALLYLVSAPLEAS
+1916 LHALLYLVAAPLEAS
-1931 AAAVSITTRSPNV
+1931 AVAASITTHSPNV
-1944 GHGDGKKGGKQGKR
+1944 GHGDRKKGGRQGKR
-1958 KRDDEDGEA
+1958 KRDDEGGEA
-1967 QEEEADGTNENP
+1967 QEADGSNENP
-1979 DDERIAERDE
+1979 DDERNAERDE
-1989 ALLWQLH
+1989 SLLWQLH

-2007 DDGRPPIFLDGAYH
+2007 DDGRAPIFLDGAYH
-2021 DLNLGRGSTPTSDTS
+2021 DLNLGRGSTPISDTS
-2036 SLALMESVAEA
+2036 PLAFMESVAEA
-2047 SAVPLSSPSSLPAV
+2047 SAVPLSSPSSLSAV

-2097 TLSLLGALGEVLG
+2097 TLSLLGALGDVLG

-2166 GAGASGAS
+2166 GAGASGA
-2174 GGTSKVNA
+2174 GGGMSKVNA
-2182 GALLLMGE
+2182 GALLLIGE
-2190 GKVKKGERG
+2190 AKVKKGERG

-2234 KIDEIWMKGTVPTS
+2234 KIDEIWMKGTAPAS

-2319 CSLSSLPSRPDVDAA
+2319 CSPSSLPCRPDADAA
-2334 RAAVREALMMR
+2334 RAAVREVLTMR
-2345 PERGG
+2345 PGRGG
-2350 DETDERSGEEGE
+2350 DETGAKSGEEGE
-2362 RGEGLRCQWI
+2362 RGEGVRCQWI

-2386 GSSAFLIVPL
+2386 GSSTFLIVPL
-2396 AARLLR
+2396 AVRLLR
-2402 LHLSATAQCQSD
+2402 LHLCATAQCQSD
-2414 LFLAA
+2414 LLLAA

-2431 GEQHKSGVSKQG
+2431 GRQHKSGVSEQG
-2443 NDGGIQEMA
+2443 NDGGVQEMKI
-2452 VGGTET
+2452 GSTET
-2458 AAEFAN
+2458 TAEFAN
-2464 KLGKETNATMTPGEA
+2464 ERVKETNATMTPGEA
-2479 GLVCCSNKLS
+2479 GLACCSNKLS

-2571 IQSKEMDLSVSTI
+2571 IQSKEMDLSVSTF

-2626 LPESLHKPPP
+2626 LPESLHKPPL

-2672 FHLQQSVQ
+2672 FQLQQSVQ

-2695 LSSSPFSTLP
+2695 LSSSTFSTLP

-2729 GARSGDRSSSENE
+2729 GARSGDCSSSGHE
-2742 GRAEAGEEVEMGEKE
+2742 GRAEADEAVEMGEKE
-2757 RLGESRFSVSSS
+2757 RLGESRCSVASS
-2769 SCSAATK
+2769 SCSAATN
-2776 VSEGHSISLDEP
+2776 VSEGQSISLDEP
-2788 MASSWQNLS
+2788 LASSWQNLS

-2833 TLTGRESEGREQAV
+2833 TLTGRESEGTKQGV

-2888 LTTAPLTSFSSYERM
+2888 LSTAPLTSFSKYECR

-2923 QQYLISTYMA
+2923 QQYLINTYMA

-2946 SCINASPS
+2946 SCINSSPS
-2954 LSSLLATSLFPLSPS
+2954 LSSSLATSLFPLSPS

-2984 VQSFSRHL
+2984 VQSFSRRL

-2997 EALEMKPVHAIS
+2997 EALEIKPVHAIS

-3050 PHNPILWMAVGSL
+3050 PHNPVLWMAVGSL

-3071 LDKYCAAGRRGD
+3071 LDKYCAAGRKGD
-3083 GTGGSLR
+3083 GTGGGLR
-3090 SREEEEMSRWSRNIF
+3090 SREEEETARWARNIF
-3105 SSFQPDAQFPP
+3105 SSFQANGQFPP
-3116 VRRAG
+3116 MRRGG
-3121 VSDSFLSQGAGSI
+3121 VSDSFLSQGTGSS
-3134 PSPSFWSPRGVGGI
+3134 PSPSFWLPRGVGGI

-3172 GRAVP
+3172 GRAVS

-3240 FCPHVCAEQ
+3240 FCPHVCVEE

-3255 EQVEDEAEQER
+3255 EQVEEEAEQER

-3281 VRGGDTSLEVM
+3281 VRGGDMSLEVM

-3337 VLLWKQFRHSSF
+3337 VLLWKQFRHSSS
-3349 SLSAACAAAG
+3349 SLSAAPTAAG

-3365 ADATERHR
+3365 ADPTERHR
-3373 RHWMRLDAANEAF
+3373 RYWMCLDAANEAF

-3399 TPRQKEILELCGASS
+3399 TPRQKEILELCGAAS
-3414 VDGQKSHADSLPS
+3414 VDGQKSHADSAPS
-3427 SSSQRQGAV
+3427 SSSQSHGAV
-3436 ENNEEKVVQSS
+3436 ENNSEKVVQSS
-3447 LLSFAVKHLSSS
+3447 LLSFAKHPSSS

-3470 ETRMTT
+3470 ETRMTD

-3496 RFVFNRSKL
+3496 RFVFNRSNL

-3515 EREAQHGG
+3515 EEEQLGE
-3523 KTGDRDLWNWALVAS
+3523 KTEDRDIWNWALVAS

-3576 GKRARM
+3576 RKRAQM

-3587 EHTPGALTPSG
+3587 NRTPVSLTPSV

-3624 LPRGGAREQEKQH
+3624 LPPGGAREQEKQH

-3643 SNPASLNGGR
+3643 SNSASLNGGR
-3653 ERNTM
+3653 ERNSS
-3658 EHDDASF
+3658 ENDDASF

-3688 AFGAEAMLDPAAAD
+3688 AFGAEAMLDPAAGD
-3702 KSQEQREDSIQSK
+3702 KSQEQTKDNIQSK
-3715 GKRSEGREQ
+3715 GKRSEGKEQ
-3724 SQSVLSHKGEGATPR
+3724 SHSVRSHRGEGATTSR
-3739 DTEKGDNVSL
+3739 DTEKGDNASL
-3749 LSSPRSRSELKGDIE
+3749 LSSPRSRSELKDDIE
-3764 GEQGETEVEGC
+3764 GKQGETEVEGC
-3775 ASSTSSVRVQGGVR
+3775 ASSTSSVRLQGGVH

-3842 WRLAALFPWRCAPAG
+3842 WRLAALFPWRCSPAG

-3865 GGKKDSKVPV
+3865 GGKKDSKVSV
-3875 DATGMEVEEERGG
+3875 DTTNMEVKKERGED
-3888 NDGRSIRLSPSSLG
+3888 DGRSIRSSPSSIR
-3902 LRRDYFLRRWLA
+3902 LRRDYLLRRWLA

-3920 ARREYGRLRR
+3920 ARREYGRLLR

-3939 VTVSKEIPDI
+3939 VTVSKERPES
-3949 HFDTNM
+3949 HFDTNK

-3969 LDVLRPFQCP
+3969 LEALRPFQCP

-3998 QAGLWTSIPRLLLVN
+3998 QAGLWTCIPRLLLVN

-4019 QPALALR
+4019 QPTLALR
-4026 HLRQLF
+4026 HLRLLF

-4078 TQAILQRTEKTKEE
+4078 TQAILQRTEKAKEE
-4092 QLLAIRNEDVESSE
+4092 QLLALRNEDVGNSE
-4106 AEEETKQTNAG
+4106 AEEETKQNNDG
-4117 LGFSSSL
+4117 LGFSSS
-4124 SSVSASPAGEDER
+4124 SSVTASPAGEDER
-4137 EDKRQPIPKQV
+4137 EGKRQSIPKQV

-4162 HLDDLVQGVKVLV
+4162 HLDDLVQGVKFLV

-4208 NTKPGTPFYALQT
+4208 NTKPGTPFYTLQT

-4228 SPNAGGLITEGRGD
+4228 SPNAGGLIAEGRGD

-4255 GDRAGVHG
+4255 GDRTGVQG

-4282 QTGAL
+4282 QTGTL
-4287 QGTTTDEDGQQANKR
+4287 QGTATDEDGQQANKR
-4302 MQREIVK
+4302 MQREIVN

-4399 EKAKEVSD
+4399 EKAKEVKD
-4407 VGAREEIDMNVEML
+4407 VGAREEIDMNVEMV
-4421 SVESSPQNENVIE
+4421 SVESGPQNENVIE
-4434 TGVAHVPDQDDED
+4434 TRDARVPDQDDED
-4447 DRVIGQFV
+4447 DGVICKFV
-4455 EKLENTFVAACRKL
+4455 ERLENIFVAACRKL
-4469 LYYNPS
+4469 LYYNPP
-4475 SPAEDLAASYSSGEV
+4475 SPAEDLAASYCSEG
-4490 TQTQTAPPPAVAVM
+4490 TQTHPTPPPAVAVM

-4542 ELFLKL
+4542 ELFLKS

-4562 HGTAAVPGAGGGET
+4562 HGTAGVHGAGGGET

-4581 GRGGRGGGASA
+4581 GRGGRGGSASV

-4619 PAETHSL
+4619 PAETPSL
-4626 SPQGQNWVGKAA
+4626 SPPGQNWVGKAA
-4638 EGGAGIK
+4638 EGDAGIK
-4645 DRGGGEKKR
+4645 DRGGDEKR
-4654 RKNEETGDGGQ
+4654 RKTEERGDGGQ

-4676 QPTGES
+4676 PPAGES
-4682 ADCGVKSIPVCL
+4682 ADRGVSSTPGCP
-4694 VPVVESVVDAD
+4694 VPVIESSMPTENRLQHRGP